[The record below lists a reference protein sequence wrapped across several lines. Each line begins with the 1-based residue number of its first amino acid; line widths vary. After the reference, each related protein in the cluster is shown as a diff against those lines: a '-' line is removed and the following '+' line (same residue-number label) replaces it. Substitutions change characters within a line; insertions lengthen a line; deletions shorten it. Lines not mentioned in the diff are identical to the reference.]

1 MISKET
7 FVNTMTRLELL
18 DDHMSDVDTA
28 LRALSPDFCGFYIP
42 EVVQIVL
49 DLLKDAFDD
58 ECDWIGY
65 CVCEKDFLH
74 SFKPDD
80 VLDKEGNP
88 VDLTSWGKLY
98 DFLIENMEEQG

>member
-49 DLLKDAFDD
+49 DLLKDAFNDD
-58 ECDWIGY
+58 NDWIGY
-65 CVCEKDFLH
+65 LVCEQDFLH
-74 SFKPDD
+74 SLKPGD
-80 VLDKEGNP
+80 VLDENNNP
-88 VDLTSWGKLY
+88 IDLDSWEKVY
-98 DFLIENMEEQG
+98 DFLIENMEG

>member
-18 DDHMSDVDTA
+18 DKHMEDVDVA
-28 LRALSPDFCGFYIP
+28 LRALSSDFNGFYIP

-49 DLLKDAFDD
+49 DILKDAFNDKY
-58 ECDWIGY
+58 DWIGY

-74 SFKPDD
+74 SLKPDD
-80 VLDKEGNP
+80 VLDRDGNP
-88 VDLTSWGKLY
+88 IDLTSWEKVY
-98 DFLIENMEEQG
+98 DYLIKNMEE